1 MFKGVTR
8 LDDAK
13 RAVDAGI
20 TAISVSN
27 HGGNN
32 LDGTPATIRMLPGI
46 ARAVGDQVEMLLDGG
61 VRRGGDVAKALALGA
76 KAVMIGRAYL
86 FGLAANGRAGVENV
100 LDLLHAGLDSALLGL
115 GHSSVSE
122 IFPAD
127 LVIPAASP
135 AASASDGAALL
146 VLPRPAR
153 PLGRLWRG
161 RKARDGID
169 ERSPM
174 LANPLARIGV
184 LAG

>member
-1 MFKGVTR
+1 MLKGVTR

-13 RAVDAGI
+13 RAVNAGI

-61 VRRGGDVAKALALGA
+61 VRRGGGVAKALALGA

-86 FGLAANGRAGVENV
+86 FGLAANGRASVENV
-100 LDLLHAGLDSALLGL
+100 LDLLHAGLDSPYSDSATPRSAR
-115 GHSSVSE
+115 SSPPTWSS
-122 IFPAD
+122 
-127 LVIPAASP
+127 PAASP
-135 AASASDGAALL
+135 ATSASDGAALL

-169 ERSPM
+169 ERSPV